1 MKQNFV
7 SLKQSL
13 ISKELEDGGESKRQW
28 NIITT
33 KAVTTLI
40 MQYIRKRITKP
51 EN

>member
-7 SLKQSL
+7 SLTQSL
-13 ISKELEDGGESKRQW
+13 ISKELEDGEESKRQW

-40 MQYIRKRITKP
+40 NAVHQK
-51 EN
+51 ENNEA